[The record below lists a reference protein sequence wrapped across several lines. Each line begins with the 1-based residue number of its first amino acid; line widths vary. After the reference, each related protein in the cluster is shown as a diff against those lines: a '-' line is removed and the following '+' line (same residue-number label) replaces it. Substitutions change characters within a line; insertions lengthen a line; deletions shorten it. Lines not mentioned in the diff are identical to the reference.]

1 MTKWNSALVGRRKR
15 GLRCVV
21 VVVVLVVVEP
31 LTELGGACFD
41 EEPAKSASRR
51 PQTPSLEKLPFKSKS

>member
-1 MTKWNSALVGRRKR
+1 MTKWNSALVGRRER

-31 LTELGGACFD
+31 PTELGRACFD
-41 EEPAKSASRR
+41 EQPAKAARR
-51 PQTPSLEKLPFKSKS
+51 KLQTVRKQPFTS